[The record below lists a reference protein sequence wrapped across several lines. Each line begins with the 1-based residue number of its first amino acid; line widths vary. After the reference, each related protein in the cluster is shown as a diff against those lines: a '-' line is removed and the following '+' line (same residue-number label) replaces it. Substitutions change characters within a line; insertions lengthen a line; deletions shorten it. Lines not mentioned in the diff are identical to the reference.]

1 MHTLWLLQMSAPP
14 CSRASDRAFAWMRA
28 KRKRSACCWFD
39 QQGMYCASPAS
50 TRIVS
55 PTAWRRTCS
64 RMTPGRMTITSLPP
78 QAHQRCDGGQQ
89 T

>member
-39 QQGMYCASPAS
+39 QQGMYCASP
-50 TRIVS
+50 TIKHTHRVS
-55 PTAWRRTCS
+55 HCMALH
-64 RMTPGRMTITSLPP
+64 M
-78 QAHQRCDGGQQ
+78 
-89 T
+89 